1 MIYITG
7 DVHRDFSRIEA
18 FCQKFQTTK
27 NDILIILGDVGI
39 NYYGKEDNELKKYL
53 QQIPITLFCVYG
65 NHEERP
71 ENINTYKLVDRF
83 AGKVFQEED
92 YPNLLF
98 ARDGEIYQLNGKS
111 VLVIGGAFSI
121 NKEYIMEK
129 GYKWFKD
136 EQPNEKIKERTL
148 ENIKKHHFQVDYILS
163 HTCPYRYI
171 PQETFYVGIDQAAV
185 DQSTEKF
192 LDLIEQT
199 TDYQEWFC
207 GHFHT
212 DKTVD
217 KISFMFNGYKSLG
230 E

>member
-171 PQETFYVGIDQAAV
+171 PQETFYVGIDQTTV

-192 LDLIEQT
+192 LDLIEQAS
-199 TDYQEWFC
+199 DYQEWFC

>member
-171 PQETFYVGIDQAAV
+171 PQETFYVGIDQATV